1 MLKELLKTY
10 GLDDEKTAS
19 FMNDM
24 KAKKIFTASEE
35 NLDRRYSKL
44 QADFTTKSQEHQQA
58 LDLIEQM
65 KQEAQGNANLQAQ
78 ITAYETKV
86 AELEAQNKEIAKENA
101 IKMALLASKAKSD
114 DIDYLMFKLSRA
126 EEALKLDE
134 NGEITNLNELVENM
148 QKTYPSHFEK
158 GAKKMVKTHELPTV
172 DEPTPSVTKEQFN
185 KMSYRK
191 QVELFNEN
199 PDLYNQLSSKEE

>member
-10 GLDDEKTAS
+10 GLDDEKVAS
-19 FMNDM
+19 FLGEM

-44 QADFTTKSQEHQQA
+44 QADFTAKSQEHQQA
-58 LDLIEQM
+58 LELIEQL
-65 KQEAQGNANLQAQ
+65 KGDASLNAEVQAKLSTYEAK
-78 ITAYETKV
+78 I
-86 AELEAQNKEIAKENA
+86 AELENQNKEIAKENA
-101 IKMALLASKAKSD
+101 IKMALLASKAKND
-114 DIDYLMFKLSRA
+114 DIDYLMFKLSRD
-126 EEALKLDE
+126 ESALKVDE

-148 QKTYPSHFEK
+148 QKAYPTHFEK
-158 GAKKMVKTHELPTV
+158 GAKKIVQTHELPTN
-172 DEPTPSVTKEQFN
+172 DEQKPSISKEQFN

-199 PDLYNQLSSKEE
+199 PDLYNELTAKE

>member
-10 GLDDEKTAS
+10 GLDDERTTQ

-58 LDLIEQM
+58 LDLIEQL
-65 KQEAQGNANLQAQ
+65 KQDASLNAEVQAKV
-78 ITAYETKV
+78 TAYEAKI
-86 AELEAQNKEIAKENA
+86 AELEAKTKEQARDNA
-101 IKMALLASKAKSD
+101 IKMALLASKAKND
-114 DIDYLMFKLSRA
+114 DIDYLMYKLSKD
-126 EEALKLDE
+126 ESALKYDE
-134 NGEITNLNELVENM
+134 KGEITNLNDLVENM
-148 QKTYPSHFEK
+148 QRTYPSHFEK
-158 GAKKMVKTHELPTV
+158 GAKKVVKTHELPI
-172 DEPTPSVTKEQFN
+172 DEQDKPTVTKEQFN
-185 KMSYRK
+185 KMPYRK

-199 PDLYNQLSSKEE
+199 PDLYNELTNKE